1 MLSFDR
7 NGYKICNMIKDFDSN
22 KKHFI
27 FILDANSSVQPGA
40 HAFGAGPTNT
50 PNPAILA
57 RPPFGPR
64 TGVQP
69 GLLGPPPPGLRPM
82 MPPQAGNGNIRPGFN
97 PAPNAEQPNPN
108 VPSFPPGYGEVGFDE
123 DQIRSFIR
131 EQKLN
136 KGLNNRRPEGPNN
149 GGPNQGGPPQQQQ
162 PPFRREDSSSLLNPP
177 YLNR

>member
-1 MLSFDR
+1 M
-7 NGYKICNMIKDFDSN
+7 YMIKDGAISILI
-22 KKHFI
+22 KKCLI

-50 PNPAILA
+50 LNPAILA

-82 MPPQAGNGNIRPGFN
+82 IPPQAGNGNIRPGFN
-97 PAPNAEQPNPN
+97 PAPNAEQQHQPNN

-131 EQKLN
+131 EQKMN
-136 KGLNNRRPEGPNN
+136 KGLNNRRPEGSNN
-149 GGPNQGGPPQQQQ
+149 GGPNQGGLPQQQQQ
-162 PPFRREDSSSLLNPP
+162 PPFRREESSSLLNPP